1 MTRSAD
7 DVVILHS
14 RLVLPVARCGPV
26 YGPQYALLV
35 LNALGHS
42 QPVEVRK
49 ERSDVVVTLRAN
61 GQTM

>member
-7 DVVILHS
+7 DAVILHS
-14 RLVLPVARCGPV
+14 RLVLQVAR
-26 YGPQYALLV
+26 YGSQYALLV
-35 LNALGHS
+35 LNALRHS